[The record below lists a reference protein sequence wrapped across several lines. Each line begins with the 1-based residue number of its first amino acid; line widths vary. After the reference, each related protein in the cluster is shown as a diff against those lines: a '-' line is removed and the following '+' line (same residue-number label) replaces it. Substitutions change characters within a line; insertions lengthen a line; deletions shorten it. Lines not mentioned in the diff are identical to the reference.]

1 MNQETKNCQSC
12 KTDFT
17 IEVEDFNF
25 YEKMKV
31 PAPTFCPECRFI
43 RRLASTNERVL
54 YKRKCDLTGQ
64 ETFSMF
70 DNGVSFP
77 VYETDAWYSDQ
88 WDPYSYGMEYDFSK
102 PFFQQ
107 FLELQNRVPRMALVR
122 QGSAGNSPYIH
133 RVSDP
138 KNSYMVFRATSP
150 ENSMYSY
157 ISTNLRDSLDCNFV
171 IECELCYECIA
182 CEHSYN
188 IRFSQESNSCRDS
201 SFLYACRNCSNCTGC
216 VNLVNKEYCI
226 FNKQYTKEEYVQK
239 VKELKLNTVSGIV
252 NMEKEFEEFRKEHP
266 QRAIFSLKSEDVS
279 GNWFS
284 NCKNV
289 YQSNFCTNVKDGKYL
304 FAIFDSEDVMDFFEW
319 GNKAELVYESE
330 NCGLQV
336 SRLAFC
342 SQCWTG
348 AHDLTYCDSCPG
360 SGNCFGCIG
369 LKKGEYAIL
378 NKKYSKEEYMIM
390 IPKIIEH
397 ANAMPYIDK
406 LGREY
411 RFGEHFP
418 SELAT
423 CAYNESAAIDF
434 YPITKEEALERGFTW
449 KEREKRSYTTT
460 VKSADLPEIIQEVTD
475 AILAQTIECAE
486 KDSPY
491 SVGAFRIVPDEL
503 KFYRKMDLPLPRVC
517 FDVRH
522 TRRLK
527 KLPPLKIIKRFCSK
541 CKTEVE
547 TVYDQVRAP
556 IIYCETCYQQEVV

>member
-1 MNQETKNCQSC
+1 MQQEKKQCKSC
-12 KTDFT
+12 KQDFI

-54 YKRKCDLTGQ
+54 YKRKCDLTGK
-64 ETFSMF
+64 EIFSMF
-70 DNGVSFP
+70 DDGVPFP

-88 WDPYSYGMEYDFSK
+88 WDPYLYGMDYDFSR
-102 PFFQQ
+102 PFFEQ
-107 FLELQNRVPRMALVR
+107 FLELQNKVPRMALVR
-122 QGSAGNSPYIH
+122 QGLAGNSPYVH

-157 ISTNLRDSLDCNFV
+157 ISTNMRDSSDCNLV
-171 IECELCYECIA
+171 VDCELCYELVNCQY
-182 CEHSYN
+182 CYN
-188 IRFSQESNSCRDS
+188 VRFSQESSSCRDS
-201 SFLYACRNCSNCTGC
+201 SFLYACRNCSNCVGC
-216 VNLVNKEYCI
+216 VNLVNKEYHI
-226 FNKQYTKEEYVQK
+226 FNQPYSKEEYFEK
-239 VKELKLNTVSGIV
+239 LKELKLNTASGIAK
-252 NMEKEFEEFRKEHP
+252 MEKEFEEFKKKLP
-266 QRAIFSLKSEDVS
+266 QRAIVSVKSENVS
-279 GNWFS
+279 GNWFL

-289 YQSNFCTNVKDGKYL
+289 QHSYKCENVKDGKYL

-336 SRLAFC
+336 SRLSFC

-378 NKKYSKEEYMIM
+378 NKKYSKEEYMAM

-397 ANAMPYIDK
+397 MNAMPYVDK

-423 CAYNESAAIDF
+423 SAYNESASIDF
-434 YPITKEEALERGFTW
+434 YPISK
-449 KEREKRSYTTT
+449 
-460 VKSADLPEIIQEVTD
+460 
-475 AILAQTIECAE
+475 IECYDISNIQG
-486 KDSPY
+486 KR
-491 SVGAFRIVPDEL
+491 GII
-503 KFYRKMDLPLPRVC
+503 LPLLTVPTCRK
-517 FDVRH
+517 
-522 TRRLK
+522 LSK
-527 KLPPLKIIKRFCSK
+527 KLLMRFSHK
-541 CKTEVE
+541 LLNVLRKTNRILR
-547 TVYDQVRAP
+547 VRIGLRP
-556 IIYCETCYQQEVV
+556 RSCNFTGR